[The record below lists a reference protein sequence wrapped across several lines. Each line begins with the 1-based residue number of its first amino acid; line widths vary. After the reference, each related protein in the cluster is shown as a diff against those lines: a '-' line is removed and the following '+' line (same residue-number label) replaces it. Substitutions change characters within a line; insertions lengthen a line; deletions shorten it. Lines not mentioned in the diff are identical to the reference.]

1 MTASYIA
8 LDWGSTNLR
17 AFLYQQGKCTA
28 QVSSERGVTRL
39 GDATFLQVFSEIMA
53 PWQSLNLPVIMAGMV
68 GSNAGWVDVPYLA
81 APVSLDVLGE
91 HLFAVDAVLPVKAWI
106 VPGICIDR
114 DDNRN
119 VMRGEETQLAG
130 AFTECPAPL
139 YLMPGTHSKWVQA
152 EGGILRDFRTAMT
165 GELHHLLM
173 NHSLIGKGLPEQQP
187 DADVFRLALETGYNQ
202 PEITGRLFEVRAA
215 HVLNRLEKSS
225 VSDWLS
231 GLLIGSE
238 VAQML
243 RHFGS
248 GSSNQRSVTVVG
260 NPQLT
265 RRYAEALTLAGVSWQ
280 ALDGDQAFQTGIRRI
295 VHAMGH

>member
-17 AFLYQQGKCTA
+17 AFLYQQGECTA
-28 QVSSERGVTRL
+28 QIHSEQGITRL
-39 GDATFLQVFSEIMA
+39 DGKTPHQVFSQVIA
-53 PWQSLNLPVIMAGMV
+53 PWQSLNLPVIMAGMI
-68 GSNAGWVDVPYLA
+68 GSNAGWVDVPYLE
-81 APVSLDVLGE
+81 APVLLDDLGQR
-91 HLFAVDAVLPVKAWI
+91 LLAVEVALPVKAWI
-106 VPGICIDR
+106 VPGVCIHR
-114 DDNRN
+114 DDNCN
-119 VMRGEETQLAG
+119 VMRGEETQLLG
-130 AFTECPAPL
+130 ACTDSPSSL

-152 EGGILRDFRTAMT
+152 EGSLIRDFRTAMT

-173 NHSLIGKGLPEQQP
+173 TYSLIGKGLPQQQP
-187 DADVFRLALETGYNQ
+187 AADIFRQALHTGYSQ

-215 HVLNRLEKSS
+215 HVLNRLDKTA

-243 RHFGS
+243 GHFGR
-248 GSSNQRSVTVVG
+248 QHRITIIG

-265 RRYAEALTLAGVSWQ
+265 ERYAQALDLAGMSWQ
-280 ALDGDQAFQTGIRRI
+280 ALDGDRAFQSGIRRI
-295 VHAMGH
+295 VNAMGH

>member
-1 MTASYIA
+1 MTTSYIA

-28 QVSSERGVTRL
+28 QAQSERGITRL
-39 GDATFLQVFSEIMA
+39 NGTTPQQVFSEIIA
-53 PWQSLNLPVIMAGMV
+53 PWQSLNLPVIMAGMI

-81 APVSLDVLGE
+81 APVSLDALGE
-91 HLFAVDAVLPVKAWI
+91 HLLAVEPALPVKAWI

-114 DDNRN
+114 DDNCN

-130 AFTECPAPL
+130 AFTECPASL
-139 YLMPGTHSKWVQA
+139 YLMPGTHSKWVEA
-152 EGGILRDFRTAMT
+152 EGSLVRDFRTAMT

-187 DADVFRLALETGYNQ
+187 AADVFRLALETGYSH
-202 PEITGRLFEVRAA
+202 PEITGRLFEIRAA
-215 HVLNRLEKSS
+215 HVLNRLDKTA

-243 RHFGS
+243 GHFG
-248 GSSNQRSVTVVG
+248 RHHHITVIG

-265 RRYAEALTLAGVSWQ
+265 ERYAQALALAGIHWQ
-280 ALDGDQAFQTGIRRI
+280 ALDGDQAFQSGIRSI
-295 VHAMGH
+295 VNAMDH

>member
-17 AFLYQQGKCTA
+17 AFLYQQGECTA
-28 QVSSERGVTRL
+28 QIRSERGVTRL
-39 GDATFLQVFSEIMA
+39 EGTTPQHVFNDIMA

-81 APVSLDVLGE
+81 APVSLDTLGE
-91 HLFAVDAVLPVKAWI
+91 HLFAVEAAMPVKAWI
-106 VPGICIDR
+106 VPGICINR
-114 DDNRN
+114 DDNCN

-130 AFTECPAPL
+130 ALTVSPAPL

-152 EGGILRDFRTAMT
+152 EDGVIRDFRTAMT

-187 DADVFRLALETGYNQ
+187 ASDVFRQALEIGYSQ

-243 RHFGS
+243 KHFGPGS
-248 GSSNQRSVTVVG
+248 GNKYHVTVIG

-265 RRYAEALTLAGVSWQ
+265 ERYGLALTLAGIRWQ
-280 ALDGDQAFQTGIRRI
+280 ALDGDQAFQTGLRRI
-295 VHAMGH
+295 VNAMGY